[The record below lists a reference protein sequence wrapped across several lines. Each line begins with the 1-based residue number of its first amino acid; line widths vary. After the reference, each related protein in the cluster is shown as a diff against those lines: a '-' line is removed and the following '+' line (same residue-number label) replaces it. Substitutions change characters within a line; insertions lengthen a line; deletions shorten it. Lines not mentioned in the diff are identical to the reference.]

1 MKIKNFLFFLFLTSI
16 LIVFVIAGCST
27 DDEEESD
34 STEKIT
40 LKMGG
45 ISPPESMS
53 TKGGEKFA
61 ELIEEKTNE
70 EIEVE
75 FYPAEQLGSG
85 NDQMDNLVSGSQ
97 DMMAVTLD
105 FLADLE
111 KDYNVF
117 SMPYAFDNLEHFETF
132 LNSEENK
139 EIEEKLREENGIK
152 VISNDWFRAPRVYE
166 STESIEKPEDIEGMK
181 FRVPD
186 IPVFVKHAEQLGA
199 SPTPVSFGETYS
211 AFQQNLVDIHDPTLE
226 TIHSS
231 KFYEVAPYIIETNH
245 AFSSMYTLIRDDVY
259 QDLNEE
265 QQQAIDE
272 AADEAGKYYNDL
284 VDKEL
289 DEEREEMEEEGAE
302 FVKPDREAFKEKVL
316 PMGEE
321 LEKEGTWSEG
331 LLKSIRD
338 MKP

>member
-1 MKIKNFLFFLFLTSI
+1 MKIKKIFYFLFLISI
-16 LIVFVIAGCST
+16 FTTLTIAGCSSNGE
-27 DDEEESD
+27 DNNEEEVV
-34 STEKIT
+34 T

-61 ELIEEKTNE
+61 DLIAEKTNG
-70 EIEVE
+70 EVE
-75 FYPAEQLGSG
+75 VDFHPAEQLGSG
-85 NDQMDNLVSGSQ
+85 NDQIDNLVSGSQ

-117 SMPYAFDNLEHFETF
+117 SMPYAFDDLEHFETF
-132 LNSEENK
+132 LDSEENK

-166 STESIEKPEDIEGMK
+166 STESIEMPEDIKGMK

-186 IPVFVKHAEQLGA
+186 IPVFVKHAEQLEAA
-199 SPTPVSFGETYS
+199 STPVSFGETYS

-245 AFSSMYTLIRDDVY
+245 AFSSMYTLIRDEVY
-259 QDLNEE
+259 QDLSED
-265 QQQAIDE
+265 QQKAIDE
-272 AADEAGKYYNDL
+272 AADEAGEYYNDL
-284 VDKEL
+284 IEKEL
-289 DEEREEMEEEGAE
+289 DEEKEDMKDEGAKFIE
-302 FVKPDREAFKEKVL
+302 PDREAFKEKVL

-331 LLKSIRD
+331 LLEEIRD
-338 MKP
+338 MQP